1 MCVEEQIARP
11 ILVGDDQEIR
21 EIARANEISLE
32 GIEIVD
38 PQSDARTEGYI
49 EVTPI
54 ESSRHMSQGNPYA
67 RAPTLLFESLYP
79 QSALRSS
86 FATLSRSA

>member
-1 MCVEEQIARP
+1 MSAAQLCVEEQIARP

-49 EVTPI
+49 EVYYQFRYRKGVTPI
-54 ESSRHMSQGNPYA
+54 ESLRHMSQGNPYA
-67 RAPTLLFESLYP
+67 RANAF
-79 QSALRSS
+79 
-86 FATLSRSA
+86 F